1 MSTKIEVKH
10 TAPTK
15 EVDVAKEAMTEVFAS
30 LKGNARQDAKAVL
43 GTLRE
48 IVKNVRLVPG
58 DKIREWLVARIDN
71 WMMEIDSVGEMTKTE
86 VKHTAGPWNVGG
98 HWQDDEDTIYSGT
111 MALARA
117 LKSREHV
124 GTPIEQFDAN
134 ARLIAAAP
142 DLLEALEAIINHDSE
157 EDSEGNIVIRFN
169 CAEWLVFA
177 MVARKARGE

>member
-1 MSTKIEVKH
+1 MS
-10 TAPTK
+10 
-15 EVDVAKEAMTEVFAS
+15 
-30 LKGNARQDAKAVL
+30 
-43 GTLRE
+43 
-48 IVKNVRLVPG
+48 
-58 DKIREWLVARIDN
+58 
-71 WMMEIDSVGEMTKTE
+71 TKTE

-142 DLLEALEAIINHDSE
+142 DLLEALETWHKDWDNRYDGAPLKDHEIKMLAA
-157 EDSEGNIVIRFN
+157 R
-169 CAEWLVFA
+169 
-177 MVARKARGE
+177 RKARGE